1 MNLSEAQLLENRK
14 KNQISNFNIY
24 FSNIRFIS
32 KSNFNKGAD
41 SLLAYR
47 SHNHWVYSYW
57 RKAGICSK
65 CLVTGSLIKISV
77 SSQWLVNKKIFEVLF
92 PMKKLGLHSLE
103 RGDEFLV

>member
-41 SLLAYR
+41 SISLSESQSLDILLLKEGW
-47 SHNHWVYSYW
+47 H
-57 RKAGICSK
+57 
-65 CLVTGSLIKISV
+65 L
-77 SSQWLVNKKIFEVLF
+77 
-92 PMKKLGLHSLE
+92 
-103 RGDEFLV
+103 